1 MARRI
6 PLAKRTAKKRTGK
19 EHDPNSDRAIRFCE
33 LYVAGDGTGSGALN
47 GALAAEQA
55 GYAKRSARQTAYIL
69 LGLAPVQERIQTLM
83 DERSVRTQIN
93 ADYVLGTIKEA
104 VERCMQRAPVMVRRG
119 KEMVQLTDDEDRDV
133 WQFDSRGALK
143 GCELMG
149 RHLKLFTDKVEHS
162 GKIGLEALIAES
174 METPA

>member
-1 MARRI
+1 MAKRI
-6 PLAKRTAKKRTGK
+6 PLAKRTPKKRTGK

-33 LYVAGDGTGSGALN
+33 LYVAGDGTGSGAMN

-55 GYAKRSARQTAYIL
+55 GYAKRSAKQTAYIL
-69 LGLAPVQERIQTLM
+69 LGLAPVQERIQALM
-83 DERSVRTQIN
+83 DERSERTQIT
-93 ADYVLGTIKEA
+93 ADYVLTTIKQT
-104 VERCMQRAPVMVRRG
+104 VERCLQRAPVMVRRG
-119 KEMVQLTDDEDRDV
+119 KETVQLQDEEGRDV
-133 WQFDSRGALK
+133 WQFDASNVLR
-143 GCELMG
+143 GCELLG